1 MPVAH
6 FIQKFRRVIN
16 LRHIPW
22 AALVI
27 PLRTGH
33 QLPELSSVRFG
44 MPLHDGAE
52 ASHLGGSAVKVQS
65 RKRAGKSGNVKA
77 PEQDAG
83 CGCGK
88 PGFQHTCK
96 LLVLG
101 LLVAAPVAGDSMLP
115 GETCAAEK
123 HALAADKDPV
133 AFRIVPRIA
142 VDSLLSCAAITEPYV
157 RAVNELAAIGL
168 KSIHTHVQQILTLAK
183 PACPCG
189 RVCEVRNH
197 RAGKPFPLRNTV
209 RRSVREADT

>member
-6 FIQKFRRVIN
+6 FVQKFRRVIN
-16 LRHIPW
+16 LRHVPW

-52 ASHLGGSAVKVQS
+52 ASHLGGSAVKVQR
-65 RKRAGKSGNVKA
+65 RKRAGKSGNVRA

-101 LLVAAPVAGDSMLP
+101 LLVAAPVAGNSMLP
-115 GETCAAEK
+115 GEACAAEK
-123 HALAADKDPV
+123 YALAADKIPV

-142 VDSLLSCAAITEPYV
+142 VDSLLSGAAVAELYV
-157 RAVNELAAIGL
+157 RAVDELAAIGF
-168 KSIHTHVQQILTLAK
+168 KSVHAHVQQILTLAK
-183 PACPCG
+183 PARPCG
-189 RVCEVRNH
+189 RVGKVRHH
-197 RAGKPFPLRNTV
+197 RAGKPFPLWNMV
-209 RRSVREADT
+209 GRSVREADA